1 MNAVFIRVDGG
12 IRNEAARASAEML
25 RGGVAIMAREAMPSP
40 RLAILSAKE
49 AMPSAKA
56 PILLA
61 REAMPSPRVAI
72 LSAREAMPSARRR
85 FF

>member
-25 RGGVAIMAREAMPSP
+25 RGGVAILAREAMPSG
-40 RLAILSAKE
+40 RAV
-49 AMPSAKA
+49 
-56 PILLA
+56 ILLA
-61 REAMPSPRVAI
+61 KEAMPSPRVAI